1 MATFVYLAR
10 DKAGQAVNG
19 TVTADTEAD
28 ALQLIRGEGKF
39 PVSLRVAG
47 AGDLADVPEASSKGI
62 RISRA
67 DVIQLSTQLAVMVET
82 GVQLPEALECI
93 AKQSD
98 RTNVR
103 ELVAD
108 LEQQIQSGVSFS
120 EALTRHRRSFPV
132 IYIALMKASEKTG
145 MLSRLLNRATQ
156 YLRDEQEIVRKVRGA
171 LVYPGIMFTFAL
183 GTTTFLLTFVLPR
196 FTVIY
201 ANKKAALP
209 APTQLLMALSEYLVT
224 NWVTL
229 AATLITAFVFG
240 SIYFRT
246 SGGARL
252 WHHVQLHV
260 PLLGK
265 LYRKLHLARGLRMV
279 GTMAGAGVALLEC
292 VNIAHELCAN
302 SHFKNLWKSV
312 ADQIQAG
319 RAMSEPLFE
328 NPLVPRSVAQMI
340 FSGEKGGK
348 LAQVMEQVAAYA
360 EDELKE
366 QVTNLTRYIEPLM
379 IVVMGVIIGGV
390 ALALLLP
397 VFTISRVMSH

>member
-1 MATFVYLAR
+1 MATFAYLAR
-10 DKAGQAVNG
+10 DKTGQAVNG
-19 TVTADTEAD
+19 TVTADSESD
-28 ALQLIRGEGKF
+28 ALQIIRSEGRF
-39 PVSLRVAG
+39 PVSLRAAG
-47 AGDLADVPEASSKGI
+47 AGELAETAEASSRGI

-67 DVIQLSTQLAVMVET
+67 DVIQFSTQLAVMVET
-82 GVQLPEALECI
+82 GVPLPEALECI
-93 AKQSD
+93 SKQSD
-98 RTNVR
+98 RANVR
-103 ELVAD
+103 ELVTD
-108 LEQQIQSGVSFS
+108 LEQQIQDGVSFS

-171 LVYPGIMFTFAL
+171 LVYPGIMFTFAM

-209 APTQLLMALSEYLVT
+209 APTQLLMGLSEYLVA

-229 AATLITAFVFG
+229 AATALTAFVFG

-246 SGGARL
+246 SSGARL
-252 WHHVQLHV
+252 WHSIQLRV
-260 PLLGK
+260 PLVGK

-302 SHFKNLWKSV
+302 THFKNLWKSI

-319 RAMSEPLFE
+319 RAMSDPLFE
-328 NPLVPRSVAQMI
+328 SPLVPRSVAQMI

-348 LAQVMEQVAAYA
+348 LAQVMEQVSAFA

-366 QVTNLTRYIEPLM
+366 QVTALTRYIEPLM
-379 IVVMGVIIGGV
+379 IVVMCVIIGGV